1 MTKITNMLWQEEMPK
16 EEAAIPQAIVDL
28 VFDINCRCLP
38 VDHAYALSQAISN
51 ALPWFVQEA
60 QAGLHLI
67 LMAESGSGWIRPES
81 PDELLFLSRRTKLT
95 LRLPQRRI
103 AEAQALNGMTLEVA
117 GYSIKVG
124 NAKLKPFSKMPVL
137 MAKYVIA
144 HPDQDEETFLETAVA
159 EIQQKGIVCRKVLCG
174 KTHRFKLPDGEL
186 FTRSLMIA
194 DLKPQESIILQEE
207 GLGDGRKMGCGLFL
221 PQKDIKPVRSKSE

>member
-1 MTKITNMLWQEEMPK
+1 MLWQEEMPQK
-16 EEAAIPQAIVDL
+16 EAAISQTIVEL
-28 VFDINCRCLP
+28 VCDINCRCLP
-38 VDHAYALSQAISN
+38 VDHAYALSQAISK
-51 ALPWFVQEA
+51 ALPWFVEEP

-67 LMAESGSGWIRPES
+67 LMAESGSGWLRPES
-81 PDELLFLSRRTKLT
+81 PDELLYLSRRTKLT

-103 AEAQALNGMTLEVA
+103 AEAQALSGMTLEVA

-124 NAKLKPFSKMPVL
+124 NAKQKSFSKMPVL

-144 HPDQDEETFLETAVA
+144 NPDQNEETFLKTAVA

-194 DLKPQESIILQEE
+194 DLKQQESIILQEE
-207 GLGDGRKMGCGLFL
+207 GLGDGRKMGCGLFI
-221 PQKDIKPVRSKSE
+221 PHKDIKPVSSKE

>member
-1 MTKITNMLWQEEMPK
+1 MLWQDETPQEEV
-16 EEAAIPQAIVDL
+16 AISQTIVDL

-38 VDHAYALSQAISN
+38 VDHAYALSQAISK
-51 ALPWFVQEA
+51 ALPWFMKEA

-103 AEAQALNGMTLEVA
+103 AEAQALSGMTLEVA

-124 NAKLKPFSKMPVL
+124 NAKQKSFSKMPVL

-144 HPDQDEETFLETAVA
+144 NPEQDEETFLKTAVA
-159 EIQQKGIVCRKVLCG
+159 EIQGKGIVCRKVLCG
-174 KTHRFKLPDGEL
+174 KTHHFKLPDGEL
-186 FTRSLMIA
+186 FTRSLMVA
-194 DLKPQESIILQEE
+194 ELKPQDSIILQEE
-207 GLGDGRKMGCGLFL
+207 GLGDGRKMGCGLFI
-221 PQKDIKPVRSKSE
+221 PHKDIKPVSSKTENE

>member
-1 MTKITNMLWQEEMPK
+1 MLWQEEMPQK
-16 EEAAIPQAIVDL
+16 EAVIPQTIVDL
-28 VFDINCRCLP
+28 VCDINCRCLP
-38 VDHAYALSQAISN
+38 VDHVYALSQAISK
-51 ALPWFVQEA
+51 ALPWFMEEP

-67 LMAESGSGWIRPES
+67 LMAESGSGWLRPES
-81 PDELLFLSRRTKLT
+81 PDELLYLSRRTKLT

-103 AEAQALNGMTLEVA
+103 AEAQALSGMTLEVA

-124 NAKLKPFSKMPVL
+124 NAKQKSFSKMPVL

-144 HPDQDEETFLETAVA
+144 NPNQDEETFLKTAVA

-194 DLKPQESIILQEE
+194 ELKQQESIILQEE
-207 GLGDGRKMGCGLFL
+207 GLGDGRKMGCGLFI
-221 PQKDIKPVRSKSE
+221 PHKDIKPVSSKE

>member
-1 MTKITNMLWQEEMPK
+1 MLWQEEMPQ
-16 EEAAIPQAIVDL
+16 EEAAISQTIVDF

-38 VDHAYALSQAISN
+38 VDHAYALSQAIAK
-51 ALPWFVQEA
+51 ALPWFVQEP

-81 PDELLFLSRRTKLT
+81 PDELMYLSRRTKLT

-103 AEAQALNGMTLEVA
+103 AEAQALSGMTLEVA

-124 NAKLKPFSKMPVL
+124 NAKQKSFSKMPVL

-144 HPDQDEETFLETAVA
+144 NPEQDEEIFLKTAVA

-194 DLKPQESIILQEE
+194 DLKPQDSIILQEE
-207 GLGDGRKMGCGLFL
+207 GLGDGRKMGCGLFI
-221 PQKDIKPVRSKSE
+221 PHKDIKPVNSKTENE

>member
-1 MTKITNMLWQEEMPK
+1 MLWQEEMPQK
-16 EEAAIPQAIVDL
+16 EAVISPTIVDL

-51 ALPWFVQEA
+51 ALPWFVQEP

-81 PDELLFLSRRTKLT
+81 PDELMYLSRRTKLT

-103 AEAQALNGMTLEVA
+103 AEAQVLSGMTLEVA

-124 NAKLKPFSKMPVL
+124 NAKQKPFSKMPVL

-144 HPDQDEETFLETAVA
+144 NPEQDEETFLKTAVA
-159 EIQQKGIVCRKVLCG
+159 EIQQKGIVCQKVLCG

-194 DLKPQESIILQEE
+194 DLKSQESIVLQEE
-207 GLGDGRKMGCGLFL
+207 GLGDGRKMGCGLFI
-221 PQKDIKPVRSKSE
+221 PHKDINPVRSKD

>member
-1 MTKITNMLWQEEMPK
+1 MTEITDMLWQEEMPQK
-16 EEAAIPQAIVDL
+16 EAAISQTIVDL

-38 VDHAYALSQAISN
+38 VDHAYALSQAISK
-51 ALPWFVQEA
+51 ALPWFVQEP

-67 LMAESGSGWIRPES
+67 LMAESGSGWLRPES
-81 PDELLFLSRRTKLT
+81 PDELLYLSRRTKLT
-95 LRLPQRRI
+95 LRLPQRCI
-103 AEAQALNGMTLEVA
+103 AEAQALSGMTLEVA

-124 NAKLKPFSKMPVL
+124 NAKQKSFSKMPVL

-144 HPDQDEETFLETAVA
+144 NSSQDEETFLKTAVA
-159 EIQQKGIVCRKVLCG
+159 EIQQKGIACRKVLCG

-194 DLKPQESIILQEE
+194 DLKPQDSIILQEE
-207 GLGDGRKMGCGLFL
+207 GLGDGRKMGCGLFI
-221 PQKDIKPVRSKSE
+221 PHKDINPVSSKD

>member
-1 MTKITNMLWQEEMPK
+1 MLWQEEMPQK
-16 EEAAIPQAIVDL
+16 EAVISQTIVDL
-28 VFDINCRCLP
+28 IFDINCRCLP

-51 ALPWFVQEA
+51 ALPWFVQEP
-60 QAGLHLI
+60 QTGLHLI

-81 PDELLFLSRRTKLT
+81 PDELMYLSRRTKLT

-103 AEAQALNGMTLEVA
+103 AEAQALSGMTLEVA

-124 NAKLKPFSKMPVL
+124 NAKQKSFSKMPVL

-144 HPDQDEETFLETAVA
+144 HPDQDEEIFLKTAVA

-207 GLGDGRKMGCGLFL
+207 GLGDGRKMGCGLFI
-221 PQKDIKPVRSKSE
+221 PQKDIKPVRSKE